1 VVALFYDSGFE
12 DEEPTRRGHFE
23 GLSLSVNIPGLDRE
37 LILEVKNIQG
47 MDDNW
52 ASKVKSR
59 HGEFGRT

>member
-1 VVALFYDSGFE
+1 MGNQ
-12 DEEPTRRGHFE
+12 PGRGGDFE

-37 LILEVKNIQG
+37 LILDFKNIQG